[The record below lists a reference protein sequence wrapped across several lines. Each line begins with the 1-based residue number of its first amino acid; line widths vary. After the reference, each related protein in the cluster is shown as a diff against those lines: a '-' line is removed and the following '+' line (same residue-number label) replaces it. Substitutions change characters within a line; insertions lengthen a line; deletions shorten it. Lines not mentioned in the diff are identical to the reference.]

1 MESHILH
8 HGCKH
13 AGIKTL
19 YSRVHFIKILNAQ
32 SEIERI
38 IKLSQDLEYQVLRV
52 AGCEMMLVLPQPGT
66 PRPQIC

>member
-1 MESHILH
+1 MESHIFAPWLV
-8 HGCKH
+8 K
-13 AGIKTL
+13 IKIL

-32 SEIERI
+32 SEIELT
-38 IKLSQDLEYQVLRV
+38 IKLSQDPEYQVLQV